1 MKCRVIAGNMCFV
14 RFDDMDVVMRIDDA
28 PGALDSA
35 KVFDSFEAAHDVA
48 MAIGARPVFVEEDE
62 G

>member
-1 MKCRVIAGNMCFV
+1 MYFI

-35 KVFDSFEAAHDVA
+35 KVFDTFDEAYQVA
-48 MAIGARPVFVEEDE
+48 MEIGARPVFVEEE
-62 G
+62 TE

>member
-1 MKCRVIAGNMCFV
+1 MKCRVRAGNMYFI

-35 KVFDSFEAAHDVA
+35 KVFDTFDEAYQVA
-48 MAIGARPVFVEEDE
+48 MEIGARPVFVEEE
-62 G
+62 TE